1 MDPVASL
8 FSLFRVE
15 WMMPSSVRE
24 ILLDWH
30 GDFVG
35 KTYKRAW
42 SITTVCLSRTI
53 WKERN
58 HGSFENEQIK
68 C

>member
-1 MDPVASL
+1 
-8 FSLFRVE
+8 
-15 WMMPSSVRE
+15 MMPSSVRE